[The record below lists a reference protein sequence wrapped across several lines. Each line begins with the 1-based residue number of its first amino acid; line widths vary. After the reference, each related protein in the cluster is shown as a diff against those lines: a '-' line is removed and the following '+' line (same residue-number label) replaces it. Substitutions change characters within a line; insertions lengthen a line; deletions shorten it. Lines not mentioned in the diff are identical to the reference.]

1 MEIIVNNS
9 EKIDVILKVLNI
21 TDINSENILDE
32 LLEKINHLQKISEFN
47 TILIQEMIKADIISP
62 LLLKRSQLLLDL
74 KDYKHKISI
83 LSNRYDIYRK
93 QKSEKYILDSIAK
106 EMLDLQTK
114 IENIEEE
121 LKHL

>member
-47 TILIQEMIKADIISP
+47 TILIQEMIKSDIIPP
-62 LLLKRSQLLLDL
+62 LLLKRSQLLLEL

-93 QKSEKYILDSIAK
+93 QKSEKNLLDSIAK
-106 EMLDLQTK
+106 EMLDLQIK

>member
-1 MEIIVNNS
+1 MNNS

-21 TDINSENILDE
+21 TDMNSENILDE